1 MLPLNFISH
10 PEQLPHFGFHCA
22 VLGVFEGI
30 AEADVVLVDVYF
42 IAESEDIAQAD
53 AVNDFGRSAAEDLL
67 CKDVVQP
74 LRVVGEQRR
83 HASALVKA
91 GDDFGDIHARLHIEV
106 GKCRVRVVK
115 AARIFL
121 FQPVHHILHDFLGR
135 EYLIGAL
142 RRDIVKNVALVIRL
156 KIVRKLRALFH
167 EFLHRVIEY
176 DLVKQMPEKEILFVT
191 FCSVVGNTKH
201 STVFYIST
209 TAFAPCSNMICFHF
223 FLFINPLLI
232 AVIAECT
239 KWTI

>member
-1 MLPLNFISH
+1 M
-10 PEQLPHFGFHCA
+10 
-22 VLGVFEGI
+22 
-30 AEADVVLVDVYF
+30 LVDVYF

-53 AVNDFGRSAAEDLL
+53 AINNLGRSAAEDLL

-83 HASALVKA
+83 HASALIKA

-121 FQPVHHILHDFLGR
+121 FQPVHHILHDLFR
-135 EYLIGAL
+135 CEYLIGSL
-142 RRDIVKNVALVIRL
+142 GRDIVKNVALVIRL
-156 KIVRKLRALFH
+156 KIIRQLRALFH